1 MTALELAGKI
11 VSCIDAKKGED
22 IKLLD
27 VHDRTTLCD
36 YFVIASGSSTPQLR
50 AMADEID
57 EKLSELGIDA
67 RRGRAGK
74 QLTGC
79 CWIMKRSSFIC
90 SGEKS
95 VNSIRWSDYG
105 EMPRKW
111 IFQTWLSPTEGFGQ
125 TGREE

>member
-57 EKLSELGIDA
+57 EKLIELGIDA
-67 RRGRAGK
+67 RRREGWETADWLLLDYETVIVHLFR
-74 QLTGC
+74 
-79 CWIMKRSSFIC
+79 
-90 SGEKS
+90 GE
-95 VNSIRWSDYG
+95 V
-105 EMPRKW
+105 
-111 IFQTWLSPTEGFGQ
+111 
-125 TGREE
+125 REFYSLERLWRDAQEVDISNMVKPN

>member
-1 MTALELAGKI
+1 MTALELAEKI
-11 VSCIDAKKGED
+11 VGCIDAKKGEE

-67 RRGRAGK
+67 RRREGWETADW
-74 QLTGC
+74 LLL
-79 CWIMKRSSFIC
+79 
-90 SGEKS
+90 
-95 VNSIRWSDYG
+95 DY
-105 EMPRKW
+105 EMV
-111 IFQTWLSPTEGFGQ
+111 IVHLF
-125 TGREE
+125 REEVREFYSLERLWRDAQEVDISTIVEPN

>member
-67 RRGRAGK
+67 RRREGWETADWLLLDYETVIVHLFR
-74 QLTGC
+74 
-79 CWIMKRSSFIC
+79 
-90 SGEKS
+90 EKS

>member
-67 RRGRAGK
+67 RRREGWETADWLLLDYEIRFCRSGKEMAGHLGK
-74 QLTGC
+74 GKYLCRLQ
-79 CWIMKRSSFIC
+79 
-90 SGEKS
+90 
-95 VNSIRWSDYG
+95 
-105 EMPRKW
+105 
-111 IFQTWLSPTEGFGQ
+111 
-125 TGREE
+125 

>member
-57 EKLSELGIDA
+57 EKLRREGWETADWLLLDYETVIVHLFRGEVREFYSLERLWRDA
-67 RRGRAGK
+67 QEVDISNMVK
-74 QLTGC
+74 P
-79 CWIMKRSSFIC
+79 
-90 SGEKS
+90 
-95 VNSIRWSDYG
+95 N
-105 EMPRKW
+105 
-111 IFQTWLSPTEGFGQ
+111 
-125 TGREE
+125 